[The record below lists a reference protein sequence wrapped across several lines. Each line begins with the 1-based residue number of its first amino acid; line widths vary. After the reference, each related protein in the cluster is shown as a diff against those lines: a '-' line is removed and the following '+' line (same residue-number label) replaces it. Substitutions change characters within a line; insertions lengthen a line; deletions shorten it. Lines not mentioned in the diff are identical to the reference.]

1 MNIIN
6 IENQLK
12 ELSYSDKSKLFTRTF
27 GFGTIESIKLNDK
40 LILISLIAFAHSKLK
55 VNNPDL
61 TILDLLLQITKVDK
75 DKNKHF
81 YDALENLAIY
91 IEDLTYGSKEFDS
104 CGLDNSKDIINKIR
118 EYLLS
123 WLPF

>member
-1 MNIIN
+1 MNVIN
-6 IENQLK
+6 IEREVLNLN
-12 ELSYSDKSKLFTRTF
+12 YDDKSRLFARCF

-55 VNNPDL
+55 IKDPKL
-61 TILDLLLQITKVDK
+61 TILDLLLQITKITK
-75 DKNKHF
+75 DRNKNF
-81 YDALENLAIY
+81 YTALENLSIF
-91 IEDLTYGSKEFDS
+91 IEDLTYGSNEFDS

-118 EYLLS
+118 ELLQS